1 MWLEVVLR
9 PKTPLIIDPFAP
21 ADGILSFAYAVSTG
35 FKYKNENGRVKIGKL
50 SLPKSQ
56 FQYILELP
64 IEKEGIPDGSW
75 FYRISVLF
83 PKREIRKVETNI
95 IRRPD
100 YTNPYIREANKNLQ
114 VNKNTQADKKGKF
127 KTFKIPISAVY
138 SEEFVFYAD
147 VPEERLEE
155 FEETV
160 FVLERTGIGKK
171 TGFGFGQVEVEVR
184 ETEVEIRKLTIEDRL
199 IRPVP
204 INYLEREPEI
214 EIYKSILPPYYLP
227 VDMRIMGF
235 SPTPLLSL

>member
-1 MWLEVVLR
+1 MWLEVTLR
-9 PKTPLIIDPFAP
+9 PKTPLIIDLFAP

-35 FKYKNENGRVKIGKL
+35 FKYRNEKGRVKVGKL
-50 SLPKSQ
+50 FLPKSQ

-64 IEKEGIPDGSW
+64 IEKEGMPDGSW

-83 PKREIRKVETNI
+83 TRGEIRKVETNI

-114 VNKNTQADKKGKF
+114 VNKSTQADKKGKF

-138 SEEFVFYAD
+138 SEELVFYVD
-147 VPEERLEE
+147 VPEEKLDE
-155 FEETV
+155 FEEAV
-160 FVLERTGIGKK
+160 FILEKTGIGKK

-184 ETEVEIRKLTIEDRL
+184 ETEVEIKKLTIEDRL

-204 INYLEREPEI
+204 IEYLEGEPEM
-214 EIYKSILPPYYLP
+214 EIYKSVLPPYYLP
-227 VDMRIMGF
+227 VDLRVLGF
-235 SPTPLLSL
+235 GRVS